1 MLFIKIVTAFTSC
14 KFKKIELHLLAQKR
28 DFSIFLEVRTIK
40 LIRDKEPSDWQGH
53 FFIFLLF
60 LKEFQVLWDFLAWML
75 DSYWQFYA
83 EHTLCHLLINK
94 IFFLSLWQ
102 QLK

>member
-28 DFSIFLEVRTIK
+28 DFFIFLEVRTIE

-53 FFIFLLF
+53 FIIFCYF
-60 LKEFQVLWDFLAWML
+60 
-75 DSYWQFYA
+75 
-83 EHTLCHLLINK
+83 
-94 IFFLSLWQ
+94 
-102 QLK
+102 